1 MVSSHTPGSPD
12 QATSSEDLRVCLR
25 AATLYYL
32 DGLTQAAVADR
43 LGVSRPTAGRL
54 IARARAEGLVS
65 IDVHLPKHLREDLH
79 LDEER
84 ALEQKFGLDE
94 AVVVTDNVD
103 SLGGSF
109 TGVGRAAA
117 ALIVRRIKPSDSLG
131 FTWGP
136 ETVAVA
142 QALPPNTATA
152 KEIVQL
158 DGSMSA
164 INYQTGVEYVLG
176 RGAAQLKAA
185 TVRLPAPLYADASTV
200 TAMKA
205 DSVISTAMKKGREAT
220 YMMFGVGA
228 VSTAGTLFEGS
239 YIDVDTLHVLTG
251 LGAVGEIG
259 GQFYDENGKAVGG
272 PLQDR
277 TMSVTLDEIRACR
290 GSILVTGGTAKR
302 EAALGALRGGL
313 ATMLVSD
320 IECAQWLL
328 NQR

>member
-1 MVSSHTPGSPD
+1 MVTSHAPGSPD
-12 QATSSEDLRVCLR
+12 QASSSEDLRVCLR

-32 DGLTQAAVADR
+32 DGLTQADVAAR

-54 IARARAEGLVS
+54 VARARSEGLVS
-65 IDVHLPKHLREDLH
+65 IEVHVPKHLREDLH
-79 LDEER
+79 SEEER
-84 ALEQKFGLDE
+84 ALEEKFGLIE

-103 SLGGSF
+103 SFEGSF
-109 TGVGRAAA
+109 TSVGRAAA
-117 ALIVRRIKPSDSLG
+117 ALVARRIKPKDTLG

-164 INYQTGVEYVLG
+164 INYQTGVEYILG
-176 RGAAQLKAA
+176 RCGTQLKAA
-185 TVRLPAPLYADASTV
+185 TVRLPAPLYADAPTV

-205 DSVISTAMKKGREAT
+205 DSVISAALKKGSEAN
-220 YMMFGVGA
+220 MMIFGVGA
-228 VSTAGTLFEGS
+228 ASTATTLFEGS
-239 YIDVDTLHVLTG
+239 YIDSDTIGILTG
-251 LGAVGEIG
+251 LGAAGEIG
-259 GQFYDENGKAVGG
+259 GQFYDQDGVAVDG
-272 PLQDR
+272 PLNDR
-277 TMSVTLDEIRACR
+277 TLSVGLDQVRACPN
-290 GSILVTGGTAKR
+290 SILITGGTTKH

-313 ATMLVSD
+313 AKMLVSD